1 MKPVY
6 DALGPEGFG
15 TYEVSWTANGP
26 GFKRVS
32 RPPQGLL
39 VPGFVDVHI
48 HGAFGIDFMSAS
60 LSEMQSLA
68 GKLALDG
75 YEAFLP
81 TTITASAEEVQKAID
96 HLPANEMI
104 LGFHL
109 EGPFISPEFPGAQ
122 PVDSILS
129 AAEPSAKWGV
139 ILDDP
144 RMRLI
149 TLAPES
155 PGGLQLISRMR
166 RPGLTVSMG
175 HTDATYDEAR
185 MGFEFGASHVTHAF
199 NAMRPFHHREAGII
213 GYLLKNDALTTELIY
228 DRHHVKR
235 EAAAVL
241 LGCRPADKMIAVSDS
256 TAATG
261 LKEGK
266 EFLMWGHEVV
276 VGEQCVRMK
285 SNGAL
290 AGSAVTLL
298 DCFRNLAED
307 FDVETAIR
315 CCCVNPR
322 QLLGNTTPK
331 IYLEFD
337 REFNLVSRFTA
348 LGERL

>member
-15 TYEVSWTANGP
+15 TYEVSWTENGP
-26 GFKRVS
+26 GFRRVS
-32 RPPQGLL
+32 RPPQGLI

-48 HGAFGIDFMSAS
+48 HGAFGIDFMSAT
-60 LSEMQSLA
+60 LMEMRELA
-68 GKLALDG
+68 GKLAEVG

-81 TTITASAEEVQKAID
+81 TTITAPANEVLRAID
-96 HLPANEMI
+96 HLPAHEMI
-104 LGFHL
+104 PGFHL

-122 PVDSILS
+122 PIEAIASPASPES
-129 AAEPSAKWGV
+129 AWDL

-149 TLAPES
+149 TLAPEVV
-155 PGGLQLISRMR
+155 GGLQLITRLR

-175 HTDATYDEAR
+175 HTNATYDEAR
-185 MGFEFGASHVTHAF
+185 MGFEFGASHVTHTF
-199 NAMRPFHHREAGII
+199 NAMRPFHHREAGIL
-213 GYLLKNDALTTELIY
+213 GYLLKNESLTTELIY
-228 DRHHVKR
+228 DRHHVAF
-235 EAAAVL
+235 EAASVL
-241 LGCRPADKMIAVSDS
+241 VGCRPTDRMIAVSDS

-266 EFLMWGHEVV
+266 EFTMWGHEVV
-276 VGEQCVRMK
+276 LGEKCVRMK

-298 DCFRNLAED
+298 DCFRNLVED

-322 QLLGNTTPK
+322 QLLGNKTPK

-348 LGERL
+348 LGEQL